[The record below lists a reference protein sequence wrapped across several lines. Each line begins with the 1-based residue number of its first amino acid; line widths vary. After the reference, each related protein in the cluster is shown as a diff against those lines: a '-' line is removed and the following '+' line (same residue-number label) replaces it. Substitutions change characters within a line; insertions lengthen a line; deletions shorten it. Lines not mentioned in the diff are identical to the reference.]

1 MPNVLVLGSGGREHA
16 IARVLFRDHNVEE
29 VHVCPG
35 NPGMERDNL
44 ICHPGDVSDFPAI
57 AQLLLHLGCDMLVV
71 GPEAPLVGGLV
82 DFLHA
87 QPGLEQLPIVG
98 PDAAG
103 ARLEG
108 SKAFA
113 KAFME
118 KYKIPTASYR
128 VFHAEQAAEALAYI
142 DTVAPPYVVKADG
155 LAAGKGVAI
164 CATREEAAAT
174 LQGYFAGRFGEAGTT
189 LLIEQFLEGIELS
202 VFVLTDGDHAVVFPE
217 AKDYK
222 RVGDHDQGANTGGM
236 GSVSPVPFLHDDLR
250 EKILD
255 RIVFPTL
262 QGLREERIR
271 YCGWIFF
278 GLMCTPAGD
287 PYLIEYNVRLGDP
300 EAQVLLPRVDESLY
314 TLLRQATRG
323 ELIDRYA
330 RAVPDSFVSV
340 TLAAQG
346 YPSHPQKGASIAFL
360 PTPPHAA
367 LIYSGVSGRPDAL
380 VTAGGRVM
388 SAVGRGPT
396 LYTAV
401 TRAYQAASS
410 VVFEGKNYR
419 HDIAQDLLYKR

>member
-16 IARVLFRDHNVEE
+16 IARNLFRDHNVEE
-29 VHVCPG
+29 VHVFPG

-44 ICHPGDVSDFPAI
+44 ICHPGDMTDFPAI

-71 GPEAPLVGGLV
+71 GPEAPLVDGLV

-98 PDAAG
+98 PNAAG
-103 ARLEG
+103 AKLEG

-118 KYKIPTASYR
+118 KYSIPTASYR
-128 VFHAEQAAEALAYI
+128 VFHVEQEAEAIAFI
-142 DTVAPPYVVKADG
+142 ATVEPPYVIKADG
-155 LAAGKGVAI
+155 LAAGKGVTI
-164 CATREEAAAT
+164 CESREEADRT
-174 LQGYFAGRFGEAGTT
+174 LREYFGGKFAEAGKT

-202 VFVLTDGDHAVVFPE
+202 MFVLTDGDHAVVFPE

-236 GSVSPVPFLHDDLR
+236 GSVSPVPFLRDALS
-250 EKILD
+250 EKVVD
-255 RIVFPTL
+255 RIIFPTL
-262 QGLREERIR
+262 RGLRAEHIR

-278 GLMCTPAGD
+278 GLMCSPAGE

-300 EAQVLLPRVDESLY
+300 EAQVVLPRIDESLY
-314 TLLRQATRG
+314 TLLRQATNG

-330 RAVPDSFVSV
+330 RTVPDSFVSV
-340 TLAAQG
+340 TLAAKG
-346 YPSHPQKGASIAFL
+346 YPTNPQKGDSIAFL
-360 PTPPHAA
+360 PQPPHTA
-367 LIYSGVSGRPDAL
+367 LIYSGVAGQPDAL
-380 VTAGGRVM
+380 VTAGGRVI

-396 LYTAV
+396 LYTAA

-419 HDIAQDLLYKR
+419 HDIAQDLLDKQ